1 LVYRIARI
9 TADLLLSL
17 FTRREIIGLE
27 NVPQPPYILATNH
40 LSIFDLPLL
49 LTVCPHTIR
58 AFVASKHKNNLLY
71 APFMA
76 ITGAVWVR
84 RGKVDRKALRQAL
97 DVLERREV
105 LGVAPEGTRA
115 RDARGL
121 QKGKTGTAY
130 LAARAN
136 VPIVPVGITGTESMS
151 HDLPRLRR
159 SRLRVTIGQPI
170 RLPESGRIRGPK
182 LEEYTDLVMRR
193 IAELLP
199 EAYRGVYASE
209 GYRQPQ
215 DEAAGK

>member
-1 LVYRIARI
+1 MVYRIARI
-9 TADLLLSL
+9 TANLLLSL
-17 FTRREIIGLE
+17 FTRREIVGLE
-27 NVPQPPYILATNH
+27 NVPEPPYILATNH

-58 AFVASKHKNNLLY
+58 AFVASKHRNNLLY
-71 APFMA
+71 APFMV

-84 RGKVDRKALRQAL
+84 RGEVDRKALRQAL
-97 DVLERREV
+97 DVLERGEV

-121 QKGKTGTAY
+121 QKGKTGIAY

-136 VPIVPVGITGTESMS
+136 VPIVPVGITGTESMN

-170 RLPESGRIRGPK
+170 RLPESGRVRGPK

-199 EAYRGVYASE
+199 EAYRGVYTQE
-209 GYRQPQ
+209 TRQKSPST
-215 DEAAGK
+215 G

>member
-1 LVYRIARI
+1 MVYRIART
-9 TADLLLSL
+9 TANLLLSI

-27 NVPQPPYILATNH
+27 NVPDPPYILATNH

-71 APFMA
+71 APFMVV
-76 ITGAVWVR
+76 TGAIWVQ
-84 RGKVDRKALRQAL
+84 RGEVDRKALRQAL
-97 DVLERREV
+97 AVLERSEV

-115 RDARGL
+115 RGAHGL
-121 QKGKTGTAY
+121 QKGKAGTAY

-136 VPIVPVGITGTESMS
+136 VPIVPVGITGTELMS

-159 SRLRVTIGQPI
+159 SHLRVIIGKPLQ
-170 RLPESGRIRGPK
+170 LPESGRIRGHK
-182 LEEYTDLVMRR
+182 LEEYTDLVMCS

-199 EAYRGVYASE
+199 EEYRGVYA
-209 GYRQPQ
+209 
-215 DEAAGK
+215 

>member
-1 LVYRIARI
+1 MVYRITRI
-9 TADLLLSL
+9 TANLLLSL

-27 NVPQPPYILATNH
+27 NVPDPPYILVTNH

-71 APFMA
+71 APFMVM
-76 ITGAVWVR
+76 TGAIWVR
-84 RGKVDRKALRQAL
+84 RGEVDRKALHQAL
-97 DVLERREV
+97 DVLKRREV

-115 RDARGL
+115 RGAYGL
-121 QKGKTGTAY
+121 QPGKAGAAY
-130 LAARAN
+130 LAARAD

-159 SRLRVTIGQPI
+159 SRLRVVVGQPF
-170 RLPESGRIRGPK
+170 RLPESGRIRGQK

-193 IAELLP
+193 IAEMLP
-199 EAYRGVYASE
+199 EEYRGVYA
-209 GYRQPQ
+209 
-215 DEAAGK
+215 